1 MKIQRVFQL
10 YYILMVELFQSIDFS
25 NIQIK
30 LFLVFQWL
38 YLMFL
43 VIQII
48 ILLDQIPKL
57 LRKKVLAYSSS
68 ATGAAKLEEVSSA
81 YVEVCLFLINVAVCL
96 VSIFLV

>member
-1 MKIQRVFQL
+1 
-10 YYILMVELFQSIDFS
+10 MVELFQSIDFS

-30 LFLVFQWL
+30 LFLVFQLL

-81 YVEVCLFLINVAVCL
+81 YVEVCLFLM
-96 VSIFLV
+96 